1 LIQHHFITDN
11 RKLMRLTYP
20 RSFLALL
27 LIGFSIVAAPLLF
40 ALFSNAIAFER
51 LAGLSEQAVH
61 SAVRVTQS
69 SRALLSA
76 ITALERSARQYA
88 VAGEATFLDAYR
100 ANRER
105 YLAIAGELDRM
116 ELSDGQRS
124 EVVAIRQ
131 QEQTINDMVVKMGPV
146 PALSQR
152 LPREF
157 NALVER
163 AQALVQ
169 LGDHVIDQGIAELR
183 AQAEQSRNSVFWL
196 MVALIPTAVALIGSF
211 TFLIARPITQVSAS
225 IRALGE
231 GHFAKP
237 IRVEGPGDMVRLG
250 EQLDWLRE
258 RLVALE
264 AQKTRFLQHIS
275 HELKTPL
282 TALREGSDLLSSGV
296 VGNLNAEQRE
306 IARILQENSIELRKL
321 IEGLLNYS
329 AVHAQASYLD
339 ARIVPLREVV
349 RRVVNDRKLAI
360 VTKGIRIELNCENV
374 AAYCDEEKVRVILDN
389 LLSNAV
395 KYSPELGLISI
406 KLYKERGDA
415 VFEVM
420 DEGPGIPPTE
430 REKIFEA
437 FYRGTDVPTSA
448 VKGSGLGLSI
458 VKEYVTL
465 HRGAIEVLEGP
476 GAHFRIRIPRR
487 KSESAEAAA

>member
-1 LIQHHFITDN
+1 
-11 RKLMRLTYP
+11 MRLTYP
-20 RSFLALL
+20 RSFLTLL

-40 ALFSNAIAFER
+40 ALFSNALAFER
-51 LAGLSEQAVH
+51 LAGLSEHAVH
-61 SAVRVTQS
+61 SAVQVTQS
-69 SRALLSA
+69 SRALLGTL
-76 ITALERSARQYA
+76 TALERSARQYA
-88 VAGEATFLDAYR
+88 VAGESTFLDAYHT
-100 ANRER
+100 NREH
-105 YLAIAGELDRM
+105 YLSVLGGLDRM
-116 ELSDGQRS
+116 ELSDGQHN
-124 EVVAIRQ
+124 ELEAIRTR
-131 QEQTINDMVVKMGPV
+131 ELAIDALIARLGPV
-146 PALSQR
+146 PTLSAQ

-157 NALVER
+157 NALFEHG
-163 AQALVQ
+163 QALVQ

-183 AQAEQSRNSVFWL
+183 AQAVQSRNSVFWL
-196 MVALIPTAVALIGSF
+196 MVALIPTAVALIAAF
-211 TFLIARPITQVSAS
+211 TFLIARPITQVSTS

-231 GHFAKP
+231 GQFGKP
-237 IRVEGPGDMVRLG
+237 IHVEGPGDMVRLG

-258 RLVALE
+258 RLETLE

-282 TALREGSDLLSSGV
+282 TALREGSDLLFSGV

-360 VTKGIRIELNCENV
+360 VAKGIRIELNCENV
-374 AAYCDEEKVRVILDN
+374 SAYCDEEKVRVVLDN
-389 LLSNAV
+389 LLSNAI
-395 KYSPELGLISI
+395 KYSPERGLISI
-406 KLYKERGDA
+406 KLYQERRDA

-420 DEGPGIPPTE
+420 DEGPGIPKAEHE
-430 REKIFEA
+430 RIFEA
-437 FYRGTDVPTSA
+437 FYRGTDIPTSA

-465 HRGAIEVLEGP
+465 HRGSIEVLEGP

-487 KSESAEAAA
+487 KSEAEAAA

>member
-1 LIQHHFITDN
+1 
-11 RKLMRLTYP
+11 MRLTYP

-61 SAVRVTQS
+61 SAVRVTES
-69 SRALLSA
+69 SRALLAS

-100 ANRER
+100 SNRLR
-105 YLAIAGELDRM
+105 YLRMARTLDAM
-116 ELSDGQRS
+116 ALSDDQRALLVS
-124 EVVAIRQ
+124 IER
-131 QEQTINDMVVKMGPV
+131 QEQAIYDMVTRIGPV
-146 PALSQR
+146 PELSQR
-152 LPREF
+152 LPKEF
-157 NALVER
+157 DALVER
-163 AQALVQ
+163 AQSLVE
-169 LGDHVIDQGIAELR
+169 LGDHVINQGIGELR
-183 AQAEQSRNSVFWL
+183 TQAEQSRNSVFWL
-196 MVALIPTAVALIGSF
+196 MIALIPTAVALIGSF

-231 GHFAKP
+231 GQFARP
-237 IRVEGPGDMVRLG
+237 IRIEGPGDMVRLG

-329 AVHAQASYLD
+329 AVHAQTSYLD
-339 ARIVPLREVV
+339 AKIVPLREVV

-360 VTKGIRIELNCENV
+360 VAKGIRIELNCENV
-374 AAYCDEEKVRVILDN
+374 AAYCDEEKIRVVLDN

-395 KYSPELGLISI
+395 KYSPELGLVSI
-406 KLYKERGDA
+406 KLYEERGDA
-415 VFEVM
+415 VFEVL
-420 DEGPGIPPTE
+420 DEGPGIPAAE
-430 REKIFEA
+430 RERIFEA
-437 FYRGTDVPTSA
+437 FYRGTDVPPSA

-465 HRGAIEVLEGP
+465 HRGSIEVLDGP

-487 KSESAEAAA
+487 KSESREAAA